1 MAIDNPEERRS
12 VAGIS
17 TGQGVTPNAAK
28 DAEWRAQVGQGFSGI
43 PADEA
48 ATGGSNY
55 TTPVQSPMLSPTF
68 SPMNPPI
75 SLGLS
80 K

>member
-55 TTPVQSPMLSPTF
+55 TTPVLSGSF
-68 SPMNPPI
+68 SPVNPPAALLQA
-75 SLGLS
+75 LGLA
-80 K
+80 